1 MSPVRAPIGP
11 LAMPSRRNKCVVWLR
26 RLPPVRQA
34 RRLFRRQDGAAA
46 VEFALIA
53 TPFLALMFA
62 IIESALVFFAGQALE
77 ATAAEAARKIMTGQ
91 AQLAG
96 YSQNDF
102 KTNVVCAYL
111 NNGISLFNC
120 NSVMISV
127 QTYTSFSA
135 VDTSTPIKNGALT
148 VDPNNLP
155 YSAGQPG
162 DIVAVRLYY
171 EWPIYVSLLSD
182 NLSNIGNKR
191 LLIATQVFRNEPYK

>member
-1 MSPVRAPIGP
+1 
-11 LAMPSRRNKCVVWLR
+11 MPSRRNKFAAWLR
-26 RLPPVRQA
+26 RLPPLRQA
-34 RRLFRRQDGAAA
+34 RRLLRRQEGAVA

-62 IIESALVFFAGQALE
+62 ILESSLVFFAGQALE

-96 YSQNDF
+96 YSQSDF
-102 KTNVVCAYL
+102 KTNVVCTFL

-120 NSVMISV
+120 NNVMVSV

-135 VDTSTPIKNGALT
+135 VDTTTPIKNGALT
-148 VDPNNLP
+148 VDPKNLP

-162 DIVAVRLYY
+162 DIVALRLYY

-182 NLSNIGNKR
+182 NLSNIGNNR